1 MIMEEKTEAGFKTA
15 VIGLGIIGGSM
26 AYGLRDFK
34 GGTVVGCDMNSKVR
48 ESAEACGAVER
59 CFSDAGDAIEDADL
73 VVIATY
79 PDSVVQI
86 VKENRA
92 RFKSGAVI
100 TDICGVKTRISKEIT
115 EALPEGT
122 YYVGSHPMAGKEVE
136 GFENAEPDLFCGC
149 GFIIVP
155 SDKSDESAVLLVCE
169 MAEYLGAARIA
180 VSTPAEHDAIIAYT
194 SDLMHVSAAALCLNF
209 NDDMNLAYTAG
220 AFRDCTRIALINP
233 KLWTELF
240 LENADYTVG
249 EIDRYIESLNKFREA
264 IDKRDGKGLYEL
276 LSHVR
281 ENKINILDR

>member
-1 MIMEEKTEAGFKTA
+1 MEENTESGFKTA

-26 AYGLRDFK
+26 AYGLKNFK
-34 GGTVVGCDMNSKVR
+34 GGTVVGCDMSSKVR
-48 ESAEACGAVER
+48 EDAEKCGAVER
-59 CFSDAGDAIEDADL
+59 SFADAGDVIENADL
-73 VVIATY
+73 VIIATY
-79 PDSVVQI
+79 PDSVAQI
-86 VKENRA
+86 VEENRE
-92 RFKSGAVI
+92 RFKPGAVI

-115 EALPEGT
+115 AALPEGVH
-122 YYVGSHPMAGKEVE
+122 YVGSHPMAGKEVE
-136 GFENAEPDLFCGC
+136 GFENAEPDLFKGC

-155 SDKSDESAVLLVCE
+155 SDKSDERAVNLVRE

-209 NDDMNLAYTAG
+209 NEDMNLAYTAG

-240 LENADYTVG
+240 LENADYIKD
-249 EIDRYIESLNKFREA
+249 EIDKYIKSLGKFRKA
-264 IDKRDGKGLYEL
+264 IDERDGRGLYDL
-276 LSHVR
+276 LSQVR